1 MAEFADIV
9 LTKLQVN
16 SIVDGNKAMLEAVEI
31 MEMYQNA
38 IERVLIDKAET
49 RQIKSLLNSMKIYV
63 RECNSLLTDSG
74 VSGH

>member
-63 RECNSLLTDSG
+63 RECNNLLTDSG